1 MSTSDDILRN
11 CEEIRMEMTLV
22 VSRGGGHP
30 GSFKYLI
37 SHWNICAVVRGG
49 GRIVISHTFL

>member
-11 CEEIRMEMTLV
+11 CEEMRMEMTLV

-37 SHWNICAVVRGG
+37 SH
-49 GRIVISHTFL
+49 